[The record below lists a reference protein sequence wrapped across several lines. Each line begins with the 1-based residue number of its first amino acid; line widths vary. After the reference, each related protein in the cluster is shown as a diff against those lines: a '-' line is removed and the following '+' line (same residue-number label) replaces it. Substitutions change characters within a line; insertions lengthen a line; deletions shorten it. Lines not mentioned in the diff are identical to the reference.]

1 MSSTVSASAP
11 AAASVDRLTITRPD
25 DWHLHLRDGAAL
37 ASVLPHSARQFGRAI
52 VMPNLKPPVTTTAQ
66 AAAYRERV
74 LAALPEGLA
83 FEPLMTL
90 YLTDNTPP
98 DEIRRARDSGFVHA
112 VKLYPAGATTNSDA
126 GVTDIKRCYKTL
138 EAMQEVG
145 MPFLVHGEV
154 TDQHI
159 DLFDREAAFI
169 DTVMIPLRGDFPELR
184 VVFEHITTR
193 EAAQYVADA
202 AGPIGAT
209 ITAHHLLYN
218 RNEIFKG
225 GIRPHYY
232 CLPVLKRE
240 EHRKAL
246 VAAATSGNPR
256 FFLGTDSAP
265 HAVGAKE
272 SACGCAGCYTAL
284 HAMELYTEAFDRA
297 GALGKLEAFASFF
310 GPDFYRLRRNTG
322 TVTLAREA
330 WTLPRTVPLGDTEVM
345 PLNGGEQIHWKLL

>member
-1 MSSTVSASAP
+1 MSTQSASI
-11 AAASVDRLTITRPD
+11 TITRPD

-37 ASVLPHSARQFGRAI
+37 ASVLPHSARQFARAI

-66 AAAYRERV
+66 AAAYRDRI
-74 LAALPEGLA
+74 LAALPAGMD
-83 FEPLMTL
+83 FQPLMTL

-98 DEIRRARDSGFVHA
+98 DEIRRAKESGFVHA

-126 GVTDIKRCYKTL
+126 GVTQLSKCYKTL
-138 EAMQEVG
+138 EVMQEVG

-154 TDQHI
+154 TDPAVDI
-159 DLFDREAAFI
+159 FDREAVFI
-169 DTVMIPLRGDFPELR
+169 DKVMQPLRHDMPALK

-193 EAAQYVADA
+193 DAAQYVSEAE
-202 AGPIGAT
+202 GPVAAT

-240 EHRKAL
+240 EHRQAL
-246 VAAATSGNPR
+246 VRVATSGSSR

-265 HAVGAKE
+265 HPKGLKE
-272 SACGCAGCYTAL
+272 HACGCAGCYTAL
-284 HAMELYTEAFDRA
+284 HAMELYAQAFDAA
-297 GALGKLEAFASFF
+297 GALDKLEAFASFN
-310 GPDFYRLRRNTG
+310 GPDFYALPRNTG
-322 TVTLAREA
+322 TVTLHRET
-330 WTLPRTVPLGDTEVM
+330 WTLPAEVPLGDATVV
-345 PLNGGEQIHWKLL
+345 PLNGGESIGWKLA